1 MYNFKLSGKIVIV
14 VFIKKGK
21 YIIKLK
27 KNN

>member
-14 VFIKKGK
+14 VFIKTGK